1 MPISKIFQEKFGKKP
16 EKLFR
21 SPGRVNLIGEHT
33 DYHDGYVLPTAI
45 NLEITWAVARRK
57 DDIIRGYTE
66 KFDKMGQFS
75 LSDRSRTKFE
85 WLLYLQGVVE
95 ILKKRRKGI
104 GGVDFAIASTIPVG
118 SGLSSSS
125 SLATGFTFILNE
137 LFGLGLTRQEIAR
150 IACEAEWWYGT
161 TGGIMDQFC
170 IANSK
175 KGSAL
180 WLDTRSLDHEYI
192 EFPSEIEMV
201 VLETTTRHKQINS
214 PFDLRKE
221 QAQKVVDIAKKM
233 FFPQDISK
241 LRDVTVPMLA
251 TIKPIILEEF
261 GPREGGII
269 FRRALHPITE
279 NWRVQTMKKALIAND
294 YKAMSRLLFACHQ
307 SLRDNY
313 EVSCPELDMAV
324 EIARG
329 FGGLLGARM
338 IGGGF
343 GGCTLNLVKKG
354 QAIPLATILE
364 RKFNKKTG
372 LKGKA
377 YLCSPSD
384 GVSVI

>member
-1 MPISKIFQEKFGKKP
+1 MQISKIFQEKFGEKP
-16 EKLFR
+16 DKLFR

-45 NLEITWAVARRK
+45 NLEITWAVAKRK
-57 DDIIRGYTE
+57 DGVARGYTE

-75 LSDRSRTKFE
+75 ISDRQRTKFE
-85 WLLYLQGVVE
+85 WMLYPQGVVE
-95 ILKKRRKGI
+95 ILKRKKRKI
-104 GGVDFAIASTIPVG
+104 GGVDFAISSTIPVG

-137 LFGLGLTRQEIAR
+137 LFGLGLSRQEIAQ

-192 EFPSEIEMV
+192 KFPSEIEMV

-214 PFDLRKE
+214 PFDLRKK
-221 QAQKVVDIAKKM
+221 QAQKVVDMARKM
-233 FFPQDISK
+233 FFSQDISK
-241 LRDVTVPMLA
+241 LRDITVPMLA
-251 TIKPIILEEF
+251 AIKPILLEKF
-261 GPREGGII
+261 GQKEGEVI
-269 FRRALHPITE
+269 FKRALHPVTE
-279 NWRVQTMKKALIAND
+279 NWRVQKMKEALIARE
-294 YKAMSRLLFACHQ
+294 YKTVGQLLFDCHQ
-307 SLRDNY
+307 SLRYNY
-313 EVSCPELDMAV
+313 EVSCKELDTAV
-324 EIARG
+324 EIAYG
-329 FGGLLGARM
+329 FSELIGARM

-343 GGCTLNLVKKG
+343 GGCTLNLVKRG
-354 QAIPLATILE
+354 HALLLAEMLE
-364 RKFNKKTG
+364 REFNKKTG
-372 LKGKA
+372 LGGKA